1 MTATSISVIIP
12 CFNTE
17 PDIHNM
23 TVMAVE
29 SIKRARSD
37 VEMIIV
43 DNGST
48 YGAGYLREVAD
59 IYIRN
64 THNLG
69 YPGAVNQGLALA
81 NGNII
86 CISNNDIRVP
96 ANIFDVGEEILQDKE
111 VGSVHYKMIPYD
123 ERFSFGDKVWTT
135 GKERWCT
142 SSFFL
147 IKREALPEG
156 NYDLNYG
163 MGGFDDYDFWQRVR
177 HINGWQTALTNKSAY
192 QHWGSWTLSK
202 IPDSEKKDKNMA
214 YFVSKFGKEPDQLF
228 KEKYPEQWELDY
240 YSTMSEL

>member
-48 YGAGYLREVAD
+48 YAPGYLREVSD
-59 IYIRN
+59 VYIRN
-64 THNLG
+64 QKNIG
-69 YPGAVNQGLALA
+69 YPGAVNQGLALST
-81 NGNII
+81 GEVI

-96 ANIFDVGEEILQDKE
+96 ENIFDIGLSEMRLYES
-111 VGSVHYKMIPYD
+111 GSIHFKMIPYD
-123 ERFSFGDKVWTT
+123 QPFSPGNMTWAV

-147 IKREALPEG
+147 IKRAALPIG
-156 NYDLNYG
+156 NYDLTYG
-163 MGGFDDYDFWQRVR
+163 FGGYDDWDLWHRVR
-177 HINGWQTALTNKSAY
+177 HINGWKTAYTNKAEY

-202 IPDSEKKDKNMA
+202 MPAFKMDENREYFKK
-214 YFVSKFGKEPDQLF
+214 KFGEYAEDIWNKRYPDQMS
-228 KEKYPEQWELDY
+228 QDY
-240 YSTMSEL
+240 YKGFE